1 MGPSYSMTG
10 DALKEARTAL
20 VNGPLPMYLT
30 WMQSQLQAHGGE
42 YFADN
47 RLTIA
52 ELKVFVYVCSL
63 NSGHLDHIPVDLVE
77 KVAPQLN
84 AHTQRV
90 AQTPSVAQYYAK
102 FGL

>member
-1 MGPSYSMTG
+1 MTG